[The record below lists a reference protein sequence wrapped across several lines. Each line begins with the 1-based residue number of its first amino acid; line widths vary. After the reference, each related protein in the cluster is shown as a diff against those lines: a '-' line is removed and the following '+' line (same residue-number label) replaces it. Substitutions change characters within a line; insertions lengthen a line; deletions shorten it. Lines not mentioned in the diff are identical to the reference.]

1 MRKKTELWKLIPN
14 TNSRYKISNCGQ
26 VYDIKNDRIIRP
38 HMSGVER
45 RNYPQV
51 TLYVRKDGV
60 LLKKT
65 KRVHSLMA
73 MTFLNFEYNGSR
85 DFVVDHIDNN
95 PLNNNLKNLQIVS
108 MQINNTKDR

>member
-1 MRKKTELWKLIPN
+1 
-14 TNSRYKISNCGQ
+14 
-26 VYDIKNDRIIRP
+26 
-38 HMSGVER
+38 
-45 RNYPQV
+45 
-51 TLYVRKDGV
+51 
-60 LLKKT
+60 
-65 KRVHSLMA
+65 MA